1 MGKKIFESYL
11 SIGNTTLSL
20 VIHDNH
26 QNAKYCAGCWR
37 HRMSKVFS
45 CPSVKPQTVLS
56 SHAIELGNNCDKEAQ
71 KLGMLRQKQV
81 PCPGAKEGLPEKGGC
96 HLRNG
101 EQLAK

>member
-56 SHAIELGNNCDKEAQ
+56 SHAIELGNNGDKEAQ